1 MDLADQ
7 PAFAELG
14 QTAVDWRVGPGPGQL
29 LDGPLP
35 EERQMRQQSKRPSVT
50 LGQAFGGRHGVSP
63 VDPSVHVAASVG
75 SPAGSSIGSGTW
87 RTAGS
92 SAASTLRLPS
102 TDVALGVARRPCL
115 SSRCWF
121 RC

>member
-1 MDLADQ
+1 MDFADQ
-7 PAFAELG
+7 PCFTESG
-14 QTAVDWRVGPGPGQL
+14 QASVDRRAGPGSAQL
-29 LDGPLP
+29 LDGSFP
-35 EERQMRQQSKRPSVT
+35 EEGEIRQQSKRPSVT
-50 LGQAFGGRHGVSP
+50 LCQAFGGRHGVSP

-102 TDVALGVARRPCL
+102 TDVALGV
-115 SSRCWF
+115 
-121 RC
+121 